1 MARELA
7 VHLRAQRAGT
17 LTQTDAGRLEFRYTE
32 AYAGPALSLSLPLR
46 AEPYD
51 HRAAEPFF
59 GGLLPEEGVRERI
72 ARYLGVTARN
82 DFALL
87 AEIGGECAGAVSLLP
102 TDGEAPGDGEGA
114 DPAPRVLT
122 GDELAELL
130 HDLPRRPLLVGGER
144 RLSLAGAQD
153 KVAVSLAPDGDD
165 AAVALPRGDAP
176 TTHILKTPI
185 EGLVGTVWNELV
197 CLRTASALGMSAAR
211 AERRVHRGAEFLL
224 VERYD
229 RASRGARLERLHQED
244 LCQAL
249 GVPTRTKYQSE
260 GGPGLADLFELLTA
274 RATRPALDRIA
285 LLRATLF
292 NVLVG
297 NADAHGKN
305 FALLHGNA
313 EQGRPGVHLAPLY
326 DLLSTLAYPDLSR
339 RYAMKVGRAREFIDL
354 GAEDWSLFAEQ
365 CGLAPAQVRR
375 ELGQMAQRLPVALAS
390 EVERAGADGE
400 ALDLLAGI
408 VGETRT
414 RCEIAGRQARA

>member
-1 MARELA
+1 MARALA
-7 VHLRAQRAGT
+7 VHLRTERAGT
-17 LTQTDAGRLEFRYTE
+17 LTQTDAGRLEFRYAE
-32 AYAGPALSLSLPLR
+32 GYAGPALSLSLPVR
-46 AEPYD
+46 AAPFD

-102 TDGEAPGDGEGA
+102 EDA
-114 DPAPRVLT
+114 DPPDAAAGDAAPRVLSA
-122 GDELAELL
+122 DELTELL
-130 HDLPRRPLLVGGER
+130 DDLPRRPLLVGGER

-153 KVAVSLAPDGDD
+153 KVAVTIAPGDD
-165 AAVALPRGDAP
+165 GGPVALPGGDAP

-185 EGLVGTVWNELV
+185 EGLVGTVWNELI
-197 CLRTASALGMSAAR
+197 CLRTASALGLPAAH
-211 AERRVHRGAEFLL
+211 AERRVHAGREFLL
-224 VERYD
+224 VRRYD
-229 RASRGARLERLHQED
+229 RTPAGERLHQED

-260 GGPGLADLFELLTA
+260 GGPGLPDLFGLLTA
-274 RATRPALDRIA
+274 YATRPALDRIA

-292 NVLVG
+292 NVLAG

-305 FALLHGNA
+305 FALLHGNG

-339 RYAMKVGRAREFIDL
+339 RYAMKIGRAKEFIDL
-354 GAEDWSLFAEQ
+354 GPDDWALFAEQ
-365 CGLAPAQVRR
+365 CALAPAQVRR
-375 ELGQMAQRLPVALAS
+375 ELRQMAERLPFALAS
-390 EVERAGADGE
+390 EVERSGAEGE
-400 ALDLLAGI
+400 ARGLLAGV

-414 RCEIAGRQARA
+414 RCEIAARHSRG